1 MAVALQHVADLNW
14 SFMKKTC
21 LFAFLYKDSYI
32 YIYIHVYFLYF
43 FIIFIVFYISLLFCD
58 IGHKKQLRK
67 IISLN
72 EFQKQ
77 ILYNS

>member
-32 YIYIHVYFLYF
+32 YIYSCIFSVFFYYFYSFLY
-43 FIIFIVFYISLLFCD
+43 LFVV
-58 IGHKKQLRK
+58 L
-67 IISLN
+67 
-72 EFQKQ
+72 
-77 ILYNS
+77 